1 MRRSRPNV
9 NGVQV
14 KRFIAVAI
22 LSLIPLGICVPA
34 AFADP
39 VDPDPFGYTDRTSDF
54 VIPLDPGV
62 FGANAGKSI
71 ILSPYGTS
79 RTIEC
84 ASFHGQSWCRQ
95 FDRVGNEHD
104 LYKMKIPTGSTEW
117 DYRGVWIYN
126 PF

>member
-1 MRRSRPNV
+1 
-9 NGVQV
+9 VQV

-39 VDPDPFGYTDRTSDF
+39 VDPDPFGYKDRTSDF

-95 FDRVGNEHD
+95 FDHVGNEHD